1 MPSRG
6 LVIAIEDYPLSD
18 GSLAA
23 KIDGAADA
31 GARFAEWLTGVKGIR
46 PENIFVCSDGGSYP
60 ATAQRFG
67 VERERILDAV
77 MELVKQGQ
85 DTTEELF
92 VFFSGHGFTF
102 QDAPNRRAVAVLVA
116 GDFATASDSGTKC
129 LDLVEAQT
137 KLWNILGGRN
147 HYYFIDACR
156 NVLNE
161 GDIELIPFGRKLGR
175 TAQRGLPD
183 RFTLYSSKFGE
194 PADIESPFAGA
205 LLDGLHGKGRAKGY
219 TPAGDLFVSFPLL
232 KKYVEARME
241 GRKID
246 ETKDA
251 SGDGFI
257 LQIQPVPTYKCTIRV
272 AGAGP
277 TDEFEARLG
286 VVGQPGF
293 IDKQKFTGPLFE
305 LPYSPGD
312 LTLNL
317 YQNNTRLDRVAPP
330 IGALLDFYDECT
342 AVFRQPTGGLES
354 ATFEGPQTASF
365 TAPPELTVRAMNL
378 NTGGITMIEGGS
390 TRSLHEGT
398 WEFSVLERGSSIA
411 KRVNDVVGGEDLS
424 FDLPPAGADPV
435 RGSIVSALPY
445 NDPGRSV
452 VEFSESLQGGIA
464 NPDLGLWLT
473 LMAAAHIFNPGEFDK
488 LQVLPLASFD
498 GVKAGKSAIYVI
510 SALPHQDT
518 VIAAVNGKWR
528 QLDEVPGLD
537 HVLHTSVAAQPG
549 PGFISMRLEGGETR
563 TLTSWNLANRVTL
576 IVLSEDDSGRLTV
589 SQFMLPVRR
598 LLGELSA
605 SERVYFENNA
615 VLQLVRT
622 IYGFQRTF
630 SRGRMLAPPD
640 KLERQRYE
648 ALLRAEWIDPVM
660 SLVVCYD
667 AIRRG
672 AQPLLDS
679 VRNLLLPAL
688 RDHYLS
694 IPDVSAIAEQLAAG
708 STSRPVTPPL
718 FTEGLFAYPD
728 WTDHLPYPAR
738 KLDYGSVW
746 TTWIGAVKA

>member
-1 MPSRG
+1 MPNRG
-6 LVIAIEDYPLSD
+6 LVIAIENYPLSD
-18 GSLAA
+18 GSLAR
-23 KIDGAADA
+23 KIDGAAAA
-31 GARFAEWLTGVKGIR
+31 GANFTEWLTGVKGVL
-46 PENIFVCSDGGSYP
+46 PKDIFVCSDGGSYP
-60 ATAQRFG
+60 DAAQRFG
-67 VERERILDAV
+67 IERERILDAIV
-77 MELVKQGQ
+77 ELVKQGQ
-85 DTTEELF
+85 DATEELF

-102 QDAPNRRAVAVLVA
+102 QDAPSRRAVAVLVA

-129 LDLVEAQT
+129 LDLAEAQT

-175 TAQRGLPD
+175 TAQRGMPD

-194 PADIESPFAGA
+194 PAEIESPFAGA

-232 KKYVEARME
+232 KKYVETRMA

-246 ETKDA
+246 EAKDA

-257 LQIQPVPTYKCTIRV
+257 IQIQPVPAYQCSIRV
-272 AGAGP
+272 ADAGP
-277 TDEFEARLG
+277 EDEFEARLG
-286 VVGQPGF
+286 VVGQPGC
-293 IDKQKFTGPLFE
+293 IANQKFTGPQFK

-312 LTLNL
+312 LTLNV
-317 YQNNTRLDRVAPP
+317 YQNNTRLDRVDPP
-330 IGALLDFYDECT
+330 LGVLLDFYDDCT
-342 AVFRQPTGGLES
+342 AVFRQPAGGLES
-354 ATFEGPQTASF
+354 AIVAGPQVACF
-365 TAPPELTVRAMNL
+365 TSPQELTVRATNL
-378 NTGGITMIEGGS
+378 HTGDITLIEGGD
-390 TRSLHEGT
+390 TRPLHEGT

-411 KRVNDVVGGEDLS
+411 KRVDDVVGGEDLS

-452 VEFSESLQGGIA
+452 VEFSGSLEGSIA

-473 LMAAAHIFNPGEFDK
+473 VMAAAHIFNPGEFSK
-488 LQVLPLASFD
+488 LQVLPLANFD
-498 GVKAGKSAIYVI
+498 GVDAGQSAIYVI

-528 QLDEVPGLD
+528 QLEAVPGLD
-537 HVLHTSVAAQPG
+537 HVLHLSVPAQPG
-549 PGFISMRLEGGETR
+549 PGFISVRLQGGETR

-576 IVLSEDDSGRLTV
+576 IVLSEDDRGRLTV

-605 SERVYFENNA
+605 PERGYLENNP

-622 IYGFQRTF
+622 SYGFQQTF

-640 KLERQRYE
+640 KLERQRYD
-648 ALLRAEWIDPVM
+648 ALLRAEWIDPVT

-672 AQPLLDS
+672 EQPLLDS
-679 VRNLLLPAL
+679 VRNCLLPAL
-688 RDHYLS
+688 RDYCMS
-694 IPDVSAIAEQLAAG
+694 IPDVSAIAEQLATGPA
-708 STSRPVTPPL
+708 SVPDTPPL

-728 WTDHLPYPAR
+728 WIDHLPYPAR